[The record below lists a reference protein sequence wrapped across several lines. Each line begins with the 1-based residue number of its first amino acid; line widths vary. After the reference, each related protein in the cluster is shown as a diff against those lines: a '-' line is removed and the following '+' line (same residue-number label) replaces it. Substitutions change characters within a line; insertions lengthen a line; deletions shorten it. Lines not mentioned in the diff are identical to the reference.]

1 VCTDATRPRTAGDTD
16 ATGAHIGPSAAATQ
30 HPLSPA
36 PACYA
41 PPLPPRTADVG
52 PPARV
57 TVVSASFDDVAG
69 EPRWSLVGGSV
80 AGVTTRSVKRLKLVT
95 QGSPAASF
103 DLHHNA
109 AIRYTSE
116 PVSTSAAMALFDAQK
131 RLLLEKIK
139 ALEVV

>member
-1 VCTDATRPRTAGDTD
+1 VAPVKRALVYLWCYQRKRHHQKRPRT
-16 ATGAHIGPSAAATQ
+16 
-30 HPLSPA
+30 
-36 PACYA
+36 
-41 PPLPPRTADVG
+41 
-52 PPARV
+52 
-57 TVVSASFDDVAG
+57 
-69 EPRWSLVGGSV
+69 
-80 AGVTTRSVKRLKLVT
+80 
-95 QGSPAASF
+95 F

>member
-1 VCTDATRPRTAGDTD
+1 VVIVRGEDKRSGFHPYGANVPLGQHHQKRPRA
-16 ATGAHIGPSAAATQ
+16 
-30 HPLSPA
+30 
-36 PACYA
+36 
-41 PPLPPRTADVG
+41 
-52 PPARV
+52 
-57 TVVSASFDDVAG
+57 
-69 EPRWSLVGGSV
+69 
-80 AGVTTRSVKRLKLVT
+80 
-95 QGSPAASF
+95 F

>member
-1 VCTDATRPRTAGDTD
+1 MCTDATRPRTAGDTD

-57 TVVSASFDDVAG
+57 TVVSASFD
-69 EPRWSLVGGSV
+69 
-80 AGVTTRSVKRLKLVT
+80 
-95 QGSPAASF
+95 
-103 DLHHNA
+103 LHHNA

-116 PVSTSAAMALFDAQK
+116 PVSTSVAMALFDAQK